1 MRDAADGLRRV
12 DPGYR
17 QQRGK
22 IRFSSTEV
30 LHITVAIVV
39 LSAAF
44 AIVFRGSHLDSDP
57 TRNLMLIIGMSFLL
71 VICSFLFHE
80 FGHKFVAQRYN
91 LWSEFRM
98 WAAGL
103 VLALFISYFGFLFA
117 APGAVY
123 IQGNI
128 DKDTYGKISLAGPS
142 VNLVIAAVAIAVV
155 FSLTPGTL
163 AYVIFQMLAFLNSW
177 FGLFNMIPIPPFD
190 GSKIFAWN
198 KSVYLAALAI
208 GVIEFAI
215 VMLYI
220 MY

>member
-17 QQRGK
+17 QPHGK
-22 IRFSSTEV
+22 IRFSRTEV

-44 AIVFRGSHLDSDP
+44 VMVFRGSYLDPDP
-57 TRNLMLIIGMSFLL
+57 TRNLLLIIGMCFLL

-91 LWSEFRM
+91 AWSEFRAFPM
-98 WAAGL
+98 GL
-103 VLALFISYFGFLFA
+103 VLALMVSFFGFLFA

-128 DKDTYGKISLAGPS
+128 DKNTYGKISLAGPS
-142 VNLVIAAVAIAVV
+142 VNFVIAAVAIAVV

-163 AYVIFQMLAFLNSW
+163 AYVIFQMLAYLNSW
-177 FGLFNMIPIPPFD
+177 FGLFNMIPILPFD

-198 KSVYLAALAI
+198 KSVYLGALAI
-208 GVIEFAI
+208 SVIEFAI

-220 MY
+220 M